1 MTVDRWTGGEDYE
14 GFIGRWSRPIA
25 DQFLEW
31 LAIPAGR
38 RWVDVGCGTGALSGS
53 VLGQSDPDAVIGVD
67 PSPSFVAHAL
77 SKLLDPRVRFVVGIA
92 SELPIDDGW
101 ADTVVSGL
109 VLNFIPDL
117 GSALAEMV
125 RVSTP
130 GATIA
135 AYVWDYGGGE
145 MQLLRRFWDA
155 AADVDPRAAG
165 LDERVRFPL
174 CAPEPLRDAFLGA
187 GLEAVTLLPI
197 DIPTRFR
204 DFDDYWTPFLSGIGP
219 APGYV
224 ATMNEA
230 LRARLRD
237 RLRATLP
244 IEADGSIDL
253 IARAWAVRGTT
264 PRTKAEVGLQAMTIG
279 RPSHRSTLPARRGSP
294 RRPRLPLPR
303 APSCLRPSR
312 P

>member
-1 MTVDRWTGGEDYE
+1 MACNAGGSDRVALEYDSWASGLHGKVAARLVEVAAPARGEVV
-14 GFIGRWSRPIA
+14 
-25 DQFLEW
+25 L
-31 LAIPAGR
+31 
-38 RWVDVGCGTGALSGS
+38 DVGCGTGALSGS
-53 VLGQSDPDAVIGVD
+53 ILGQSDPDAVIGVD
-67 PSPSFVAHAL
+67 PSPSFVAHARV
-77 SKLLDPRVRFVVGIA
+77 KLVDPRVRFVVGLA
-92 SELPIDDGW
+92 SELPIGDGW

-117 GSALAEMV
+117 GHALAEMV
-125 RVSTP
+125 RVSAP

-155 AADVDPRAAG
+155 AVDVDPSAAAH
-165 LDERVRFPL
+165 DERVRFPL

-187 GLEAVTLLPI
+187 GLEAVAVLPI

-230 LRARLRD
+230 VRARLRD

-244 IEADGSIDL
+244 IEADGSIHL

-264 PRTKAEVGLQAMTIG
+264 PRT
-279 RPSHRSTLPARRGSP
+279 
-294 RRPRLPLPR
+294 
-303 APSCLRPSR
+303 
-312 P
+312 